1 MRNLDDDERQYVD
14 RMKIEDSKNILYYI
28 ILIINRII

>member
-28 ILIINRII
+28 NY

>member
-1 MRNLDDDERQYVD
+1 MRNLDDDERQYED

-28 ILIINRII
+28 NY